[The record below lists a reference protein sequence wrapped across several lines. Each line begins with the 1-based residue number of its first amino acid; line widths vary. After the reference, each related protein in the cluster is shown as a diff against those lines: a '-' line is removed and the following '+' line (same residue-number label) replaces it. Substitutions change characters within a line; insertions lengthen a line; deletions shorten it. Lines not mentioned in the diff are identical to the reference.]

1 MKKRNMKKPIIS
13 ALEQRILF
21 DGAAVTTAVDVLDNS
36 SFTTITKDS
45 TATNNDATNNSAE
58 NIVHEAQAV
67 QTFEKDRREVAFVD
81 STVKDYQTLVDGI
94 GKDVEVYLVS
104 SLDEINSILQN
115 QKNIN
120 AIHILSHGSTGEI
133 TVGNDILNSDTLD
146 ENTLLLETIKNSL
159 TENGDILLYGCNV
172 ASDGNGEGF
181 INSIAQITQADVAA
195 SDDLT
200 GSSTLGGD
208 WILEKSIGVIDT
220 NDLNIAS
227 YDGTLAATTFN
238 FSSGTIDINYTNHV
252 RQNIGGVVVDATI
265 LDSGTSPTVS
275 GGIFTD
281 SSNQGK
287 TMQFNFSTPS
297 VASSIKVGYY
307 SNTGIVGDFS
317 VKGYDGATLLYS
329 YTISSPNVSTTYTLD
344 LATLGWSSNL
354 TKIEVNNTGA
364 GKVTFFADDIVIA
377 PSNPAP
383 TDIQLSS
390 TLAPQDL
397 TGARI
402 ANIRAYDKSGLVSS
416 LGNYPSY
423 AYTYATDTVTFSEVT
438 DSSNLFNVSSSG
450 ILSLDSGKSLANGAT
465 ANITIR
471 ATDSANNY
479 FDKTFTITGGA
490 YNSITVTPSTTGT
503 FTYSGTTIGN
513 TYTNT
518 NWTNN
523 DDSFYILAPTASGS
537 DLNDPEW
544 GDTLSSAI
552 TYDPLNNAQ
561 NVEYVAGASNGTDTF
576 VLGNEYYV
584 VTVGSVVDTTPPT
597 FDVTPSASNVSS
609 TTLDLSASLNEA
621 GTIYYVVVA
630 NGATAPSVAQV
641 LAGQDSSG
649 ASALKSG
656 NGSVATTP
664 FTGTYNIS
672 GLSSNTAY
680 DIYVVG
686 KDSAGTPNVMTTA
699 TKVDVTTAG
708 LSATFDFESNMTGVG
723 TKTVTQTVSGVTL
736 SITSTTISIVDSS
749 TTSGQDIQG
758 TTTLSTD
765 YGTALETQL
774 DFSVTGYTF
783 NLDSLIIFNVN
794 TNETFTLTANGQTAS
809 LLITSGA
816 TPTWNISGSADASKF
831 QNISSFTLTATN
843 PYAID
848 FDSIIL
854 TNITPA
860 GPTAPSAPNMTAG
873 SDSGSSSTD
882 NSTNDNTPTFTGT
895 ADANATVN
903 LYDTDGTTVLGTT
916 TANGSG
922 NWSITSSTLSDGAH
936 TITAKQ
942 TVSGQES
949 SASSSLSVTIDT
961 STPSASATTATLKNS
976 TNATVQSSET
986 GTAYI
991 IKDTVI
997 VSNIS
1002 DITSASDDNFNSIT
1016 ISSAN
1021 TNTNMALSGLV
1032 DGTYKVYS
1040 TDTAGNL
1047 SSASTNTI
1055 TIDTTA
1061 PTSLAVSTNSISSS
1075 ITGTNSNIATI
1086 SATDTHTITYALAS
1100 GNGTNDAN
1108 NSSFNISGTDLRT
1121 SSALSAGTYN
1131 IYLSATDSAGNVTYQ
1146 ALTITVNSGPT
1157 VSTATRTYTDTSAN
1171 DTFTNTTGT
1180 ISATASSGSI
1190 TGYGINTGTT
1200 GGTDNIGGT
1209 VYDVSKAGTYGTLYV
1224 KSSDGSY
1231 VYVPTSNSAIN
1242 ATSTTVTDAFTIEA
1256 TDSAGT
1262 KGNTLTITING
1273 VNDTPILT
1281 APSAG
1286 SYADTSAYDTFSNTT
1301 GILSA
1306 SDRDTGTTL
1315 TYGIS
1320 TGTTGGSDNFG
1331 GTIYDISKAGSYG
1344 TLYVKSSDG
1353 SYVYVPNA
1361 SAINAL
1367 TNNTTDNFT
1376 VTTSD
1381 VGLSDSQTFT
1391 VNITGVNDTP
1401 TAVNKTITINEDTP
1415 TLLSAND
1422 FGFSDADSAS
1432 TLSSIKITTLET
1444 VGTLEYYN
1452 GTVWTDVTLNQ
1463 VITKVDIDANKLRF
1477 SPSLNGN
1484 GDNYSTFQFT
1494 VNDGTIDSVSA
1505 NTITYNVTAV
1515 NDAPIVAN
1523 AIVDQ
1528 SASVSNAFSF
1538 QFATNSFTDVDTSDT
1553 LSYTTQLVDG
1563 SGNLVNSGTL
1573 PTWLSFN
1580 SGTRTF
1586 SGTPAIGDAGT
1597 IYLKVIATDN
1607 GTGNLNVSDIFSI
1620 TVNSGPTVSTATGTY
1635 TDTSANDTFTN
1646 TTGTISATASSGSI
1660 TGYGINTGITGGTDN
1675 IGGTVY
1681 DVSKAG
1687 TYGTLYVKSSDGS
1700 YVYVPT
1706 SNSAINATSTT
1717 VTDAFTIEATDSAG
1731 TKGNTLTITINGVND
1746 TPTVANIIGNQTA
1759 TQDSVYNFQFSSNV
1773 FSDVDSGDTQTYTAQ
1788 LVDSNGNLVNSGT
1801 LPTWL
1806 TFTSGTRT
1814 FSGTPTNS
1822 DVGIIYI
1829 KVIVTD
1835 GSSATISDTFALTVN
1850 NVNDAPTG
1858 SVIINGIL
1866 KQGETLT
1873 ASNNIADIDGLGT
1886 ITYQW
1891 YANDVLITGATNST
1905 YLLTQNE
1912 VDKVITVKANYT
1924 DAQSTNETVTSS
1936 ATTSIVNVNDAPTVS
1951 SENIDVV
1958 LPFGNN
1964 YVKDISTLF
1973 SDIDNSNTFT
1983 FEAINL
1989 PAGLSIN
1996 SLTGVISG
2004 KPTQSGDFIITIKGI
2019 DSGTPAMSIS
2029 RTYNMLVLPGAQT
2042 RVDTLPNIP
2051 ILNNTNPIGTN
2062 TNISLNSFKD
2072 NTNLGVL
2079 NYSVNGDNVDNTGEG
2094 FIKTNETNN
2103 RNTQNNTP
2111 QNNTDTPN
2119 QPNYQTDNGKGMIQ
2133 SNVNLNVSTNGQ
2145 VSFNQSNQ
2153 DSFSVVGITIEDIKV
2168 ENGRLEIKILDT
2180 NLSNNF
2186 IITKTDGTP
2195 LPAGLSFDPKTGSIS
2210 GSIPENLE
2218 KLEISIKS
2226 VNTDGT
2232 TKILNLKLDL
2242 KQLKNKN
2249 QADTQSFIGLQE
2261 QVAFENQKL
2270 DGYGT
2275 YLTKLF
2281 A

>member
-21 DGAAVTTAVDVLDNS
+21 DGAAVATAVDVLDNS
-36 SFTTITKDS
+36 SFNTTTKDS
-45 TATNNDATNNSAE
+45 TTTNNDATNNSAE
-58 NIVHEAQAV
+58 NVVHEAQAV
-67 QTFEKDRREVAFVD
+67 QSFEKDRREVAFVD
-81 STVKDYQTLVDGI
+81 TTLKDYQTLVDGV
-94 GKDVEVYLVS
+94 GENVEVYLVS
-104 SLDEINSILQN
+104 SLDEINSILQS
-115 QKNIN
+115 QKDID

-133 TVGNDILNSDTLD
+133 TIGNDVLNSDTLD
-146 ENTLLLETIKNSL
+146 ENAQLLETMKNSL

-172 ASDGNGEGF
+172 ASNGDGEEF

-195 SDDLT
+195 SDDVT
-200 GSSTLGGD
+200 GNNALGGN

-252 RQNIGGVVVDATI
+252 RQNIDGVVVDATI

-329 YTISSPNVSTTYTLD
+329 YTISSPSANTTYTLD

-397 TGARI
+397 TGVRI

-416 LGNYPSY
+416 LGSYSNNY

-450 ILSLDSGKSLANGAT
+450 VLSLDSGKSLANGAT

-537 DLNDPEW
+537 DLNDPEQW
-544 GDTLSSAI
+544 DTLSSAL
-552 TYDPLNNAQ
+552 TYDPLNNGQ
-561 NVEYVAGASNGTDTF
+561 SVEYVAGASNGTDTF
-576 VLGNEYYV
+576 ALGNEYYV
-584 VTVGSVVDTTPPT
+584 VTVGSIVDTTPPT
-597 FDVTPSASNVSS
+597 FDVTPATSNITA

-630 NGATAPSVAQV
+630 NGASAPSVAQI
-641 LAGQDSSG
+641 LAGQDSTGS
-649 ASALKSG
+649 SALKSG

-794 TNETFTLTANGQTAS
+794 TNDTFTLTANGQTTS
-809 LLITSGA
+809 LLITAGA
-816 TPTWNISGSADASKF
+816 TPTWNISSSADASKF
-831 QNISSFTLTATN
+831 QNISSFTLTATD

-848 FDSIIL
+848 FDNIIL
-854 TNITPA
+854 TNIIPA
-860 GPTAPSAPNMTAG
+860 GPTAPSTPNMTAG
-873 SDSGSSSTD
+873 TDSGSSSTD
-882 NSTNDNTPTFTGT
+882 NITNDNTPTFTGT
-895 ADANATVN
+895 ADANATVT
-903 LYDTDGTTVLGTT
+903 LYDTDGITILGTT
-916 TANGSG
+916 TANGAG
-922 NWSITSSTLSDGAH
+922 NWLITSSALSDGAH

-949 SASSSLSVTIDT
+949 SASTSLSVTIDT
-961 STPSASATTATLKNS
+961 TSPTASVTTATLKNS
-976 TNATVQSSET
+976 TNATVQSTET
-986 GTAYI
+986 GTVYI
-991 IKDTVI
+991 VKDTVS
-997 VSNIS
+997 VSTIS
-1002 DITSASDDNFNSIT
+1002 DITNASDDNFNSVT
-1016 ISSAN
+1016 ISNAN

-1047 SSASTNTI
+1047 SSSSVNTI

-1086 SATDTHTITYALAS
+1086 SATDTHTITYALAT

-1121 SSALSAGTYN
+1121 SSALIAGTYN

-1146 ALTITVNSGPT
+1146 AFTITVNSGPT
-1157 VSTATRTYTDTSAN
+1157 VSTATATYNDSVAN
-1171 DTFTNTTGT
+1171 DTFANTTGT

-1190 TGYGINTGTT
+1190 TGYGISSGTNGST
-1200 GGTDNIGGT
+1200 TINSVT
-1209 VYDVSKAGTYGTLYV
+1209 YDISKAGTYGTLYV

-1231 VYVPTSNSAIN
+1231 IYVPTSDSVIN
-1242 ATSTTVTDAFTIEA
+1242 ATSATVTDVFTIQA
-1256 TDSAGT
+1256 TDGSGT
-1262 KGNTLTITING
+1262 TDNSLTITING
-1273 VNDTPILT
+1273 VNDTPVLT
-1281 APSAG
+1281 TPSAG
-1286 SYADTSAYDTFSNTT
+1286 SYTDTSTNDTFTNTT
-1301 GILSA
+1301 GTLSA
-1306 SDRDTGTTL
+1306 SDRDTGATL

-1320 TGTTGGSDNFG
+1320 SGTNGSTTINSVTYDVSKTGT
-1331 GTIYDISKAGSYG
+1331 YG

-1367 TNNTTDNFT
+1367 TSNTTDTFT
-1376 VTTSD
+1376 VSSSD
-1381 VGLSDSQTFT
+1381 GSASDTQTFT

-1401 TAVNKTITINEDTP
+1401 TANGTRITINEDTA
-1415 TLLSAND
+1415 TLLTASN
-1422 FGFSDADSAS
+1422 FSFSDVDTSSALS
-1432 TLSSIKITTLET
+1432 TVKITSLET
-1444 VGTLEYYN
+1444 AGTLEYYD
-1452 GTVWTDVTLNQ
+1452 GTSWTDVTLNQ
-1463 VITKVDIDANKLRF
+1463 EITKADIDANKLRF
-1477 SPSLNGN
+1477 TPSLNDN
-1484 GDNYSTFQFT
+1484 GEDSASFQFK
-1494 VNDGTIDSVSA
+1494 VSDGTAYSDSA
-1505 NTITYNVTAV
+1505 YTIIYDVTAV
-1515 NDAPIVAN
+1515 NDAPTVAN
-1523 AIVDQ
+1523 AITDQ
-1528 SASVSNAFSF
+1528 NASVSNAFSF
-1538 QFATNSFTDVDTSDT
+1538 VVPSNSFADVDTSDT
-1553 LSYTTQLVDG
+1553 L
-1563 SGNLVNSGTL
+1563 
-1573 PTWLSFN
+1573 
-1580 SGTRTF
+1580 
-1586 SGTPAIGDAGT
+1586 
-1597 IYLKVIATDN
+1597 
-1607 GTGNLNVSDIFSI
+1607 
-1620 TVNSGPTVSTATGTY
+1620 
-1635 TDTSANDTFTN
+1635 
-1646 TTGTISATASSGSI
+1646 
-1660 TGYGINTGITGGTDN
+1660 
-1675 IGGTVY
+1675 
-1681 DVSKAG
+1681 
-1687 TYGTLYVKSSDGS
+1687 
-1700 YVYVPT
+1700 
-1706 SNSAINATSTT
+1706 
-1717 VTDAFTIEATDSAG
+1717 
-1731 TKGNTLTITINGVND
+1731 
-1746 TPTVANIIGNQTA
+1746 
-1759 TQDSVYNFQFSSNV
+1759 
-1773 FSDVDSGDTQTYTAQ
+1773 TYTAQ
-1788 LVDSNGNLVNSGT
+1788 LVDSNGNLVSGGT

-1806 TFTSGTRT
+1806 TFTAGTRT
-1814 FSGTPTNS
+1814 FSGTPAIG
-1822 DVGIIYI
+1822 DVG
-1829 KVIVTD
+1829 
-1835 GSSATISDTFALTVN
+1835 TI
-1850 NVNDAPTG
+1850 
-1858 SVIINGIL
+1858 
-1866 KQGETLT
+1866 
-1873 ASNNIADIDGLGT
+1873 
-1886 ITYQW
+1886 
-1891 YANDVLITGATNST
+1891 
-1905 YLLTQNE
+1905 
-1912 VDKVITVKANYT
+1912 
-1924 DAQSTNETVTSS
+1924 
-1936 ATTSIVNVNDAPTVS
+1936 
-1951 SENIDVV
+1951 
-1958 LPFGNN
+1958 
-1964 YVKDISTLF
+1964 YVKV
-1973 SDIDNSNTFT
+1973 SN
-1983 FEAINL
+1983 
-1989 PAGLSIN
+1989 
-1996 SLTGVISG
+1996 
-2004 KPTQSGDFIITIKGI
+2004 
-2019 DSGTPAMSIS
+2019 
-2029 RTYNMLVLPGAQT
+2029 R
-2042 RVDTLPNIP
+2042 
-2051 ILNNTNPIGTN
+2051 
-2062 TNISLNSFKD
+2062 
-2072 NTNLGVL
+2072 
-2079 NYSVNGDNVDNTGEG
+2079 
-2094 FIKTNETNN
+2094 
-2103 RNTQNNTP
+2103 
-2111 QNNTDTPN
+2111 
-2119 QPNYQTDNGKGMIQ
+2119 
-2133 SNVNLNVSTNGQ
+2133 
-2145 VSFNQSNQ
+2145 
-2153 DSFSVVGITIEDIKV
+2153 
-2168 ENGRLEIKILDT
+2168 
-2180 NLSNNF
+2180 
-2186 IITKTDGTP
+2186 
-2195 LPAGLSFDPKTGSIS
+2195 
-2210 GSIPENLE
+2210 
-2218 KLEISIKS
+2218 
-2226 VNTDGT
+2226 
-2232 TKILNLKLDL
+2232 
-2242 KQLKNKN
+2242 
-2249 QADTQSFIGLQE
+2249 
-2261 QVAFENQKL
+2261 
-2270 DGYGT
+2270 
-2275 YLTKLF
+2275 
-2281 A
+2281 